1 MRGVLLFVGV
11 PSQSRLAPCQRLG
24 CRLGRPLG
32 NVPPGR
38 SGPRRGSQVGAPP
51 KACAKPSLAS
61 PFGGRWCPVGTVQRL
76 VSAAASVGD
85 GRSPL
90 GCITRAGRRECPP
103 RKGGEGKPLARS
115 PASGTPPSRC
125 AAVREKRFAVSLAF
139 SHALRAYKG
148 KAVGLW
154 SHLPVRSA
162 QGVCHRQTAP
172 YNPQLLKKLAKLLRS
187 LRSASC
193 AHVRYPLDEH
203 ERQRAAKGAN

>member
-1 MRGVLLFVGV
+1 MATIAIIGALEKEIMQIKEELSDVCEAQEAGLTVVSGEFDGLTLVATTAGEGARAGCPL
-11 PSQSRLAPCQRLG
+11 SHG

-90 GCITRAGRRECPP
+90 GCITRAGRRECHAKGMTERATRP
-103 RKGGEGKPLARS
+103 RRARAPVVRTGVS
-115 PASGTPPSRC
+115 VAHRPKARIDSGGTPP
-125 AAVREKRFAVSLAF
+125 AGKDASLF
-139 SHALRAYKG
+139 
-148 KAVGLW
+148 
-154 SHLPVRSA
+154 P
-162 QGVCHRQTAP
+162 
-172 YNPQLLKKLAKLLRS
+172 
-187 LRSASC
+187 
-193 AHVRYPLDEH
+193 
-203 ERQRAAKGAN
+203 